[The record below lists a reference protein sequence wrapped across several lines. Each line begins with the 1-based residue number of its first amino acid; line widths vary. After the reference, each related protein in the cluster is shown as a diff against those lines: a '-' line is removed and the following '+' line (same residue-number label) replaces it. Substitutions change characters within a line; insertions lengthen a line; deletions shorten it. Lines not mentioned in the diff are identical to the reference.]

1 MVVIAVHV
9 PIADSPFS
17 SNCYRSAAVCA
28 ENPVVITTVRQ
39 TGQTVR
45 ELRDGHAV
53 RRALPWRA
61 LEAEFLDWI
70 ARRRAKSLTL
80 GIVSAIFS

>member
-1 MVVIAVHV
+1 MSAIGKM
-9 PIADSPFS
+9 PSG
-17 SNCYRSAAVCA
+17 RSVCIWGESGLAAIERLIPAAPCRK
-28 ENPVVITTVRQ
+28 TH
-39 TGQTVR
+39 QTVR